1 MTKLNRKLILV
12 RLKDKILTALLEDG
26 QVCELHCDEEKRD
39 SLLGNIYIGKVRNIV
54 SNIQAAFIEIEN
66 GIQCYYSL
74 SDNKTPIYTKK
85 GNSKKMVPGDEL
97 LVQVC
102 RENLKSKPP
111 AVTSNLNFTGNY
123 VVLTTENRNIGL
135 SAKLT
140 SEEKKLLRTWIAP
153 FEDERFGFIIRTN
166 AREVSQEVF
175 QDEVRLLID
184 HYENLIA
191 KAKYRTCYSILH
203 KNNPATWL
211 TALRDTYKENLTE
224 ILTDDPVLYTKIKEY
239 LEQYQKED
247 LDKLRFYEDATL
259 PLIKLYSL
267 EAALESA
274 LKERVWLKSGAYLIV
289 QPTEALTVFDVN
301 TGKFDGRRQK
311 QDTFLKIN
319 LEAAREIARQIRL
332 RNLSGI
338 IVIDFINM
346 DSEEYRKELMDFFAA
361 ELRKDPVKTTLVDM
375 TVLELVEVTRK
386 KVRKPLYEQVGKEIL
401 HA

>member
-1 MTKLNRKLILV
+1 MNRKLVLV
-12 RLKDKILTALLEDG
+12 RLKEKILTALLEDG
-26 QVCELHCDEEKRD
+26 KVCELHCDEEKRD

-66 GIQCYYSL
+66 GVQCYYSL
-74 SDNKTPIYTKK
+74 SDNKMPIYTKH
-85 GNSKKMVPGDEL
+85 GNSPKMAPGDEL

-123 VVLTTENRNIGL
+123 VVLTTENRSIGL
-135 SAKLT
+135 STKLAP
-140 SEEKKLLRTWIAP
+140 EEKKRLRAWITP

-166 AREVSQEVF
+166 AREVDQEVF
-175 QDEVRLLID
+175 QEEVKLLIS
-184 HYENLIA
+184 HYENLVA
-191 KAKYRTCYSILH
+191 KAQFRTCYSVLH
-203 KNNPATWL
+203 RNNPATWL

-224 ILTDDPVLYTKIKEY
+224 IVTDDPVLFEKIRDY
-239 LEQYQKED
+239 LGQYQKED
-247 LDKLRFYEDATL
+247 LDKLRFYEDPML
-259 PLIKLYSL
+259 PLMKLYSL
-267 EAALESA
+267 ETALENA

-289 QPTEALTVFDVN
+289 QPTEALTVIDVN
-301 TGKFDGRRQK
+301 TGKFDGNKQK
-311 QDTFLKIN
+311 QETFLKIN
-319 LEAAREIARQIRL
+319 LEAATEIARQLRL

-346 DSEEYRKELMDFFAA
+346 EQEEYRKRLMESFAA

-386 KVRKPLYEQVGKEIL
+386 KVRKPLYEQVGREL
-401 HA
+401 SR